1 MQSNKK
7 VDMGKDNIIVV
18 YMKGILS
25 ASVFSIFAFILMALM
40 ITYTSISEGV
50 IPIVTSVVMVISV
63 AMSGMYTGLKLRRK
77 GWLNGAVAGLL
88 YAMLMMVMGWIFLD
102 EFAVGML
109 VLYKSLTGIAA
120 GGIGGMIGV
129 NLK

>member
-7 VDMGKDNIIVV
+7 VDIGKDNVIVV
-18 YMKGILS
+18 YMKGIFS
-25 ASVFSIFAFILMALM
+25 ACVFSVFAFILMALM
-40 ITYTSISEGV
+40 ITYTSISEGI
-50 IPIVTSVVMVISV
+50 IPIVTSTVMVISV

-88 YAMLMMVMGWIFLD
+88 YAMLIMVMGWVFLD

-109 VLYKSLTGIAA
+109 LLYKVLTGIVA
-120 GGIGGMIGV
+120 GGVGGMIGV

>member
-1 MQSNKK
+1 
-7 VDMGKDNIIVV
+7 
-18 YMKGILS
+18 
-25 ASVFSIFAFILMALM
+25 M
-40 ITYTSISEGV
+40 ITYTSISEGI
-50 IPIVTSVVMVISV
+50 IPIVTSTVMVISV

-88 YAMLMMVMGWIFLD
+88 YAMLIMVMGWVFLD

-109 VLYKSLTGIAA
+109 LLYKALTGIVA
-120 GGIGGMIGV
+120 GGVGGMIGV